1 MFKKLFLGLSL
12 VSALLLP
19 STTFAET
26 KHPIASKDTVKK
38 NCNEQGGTFIEGEG
52 IYGCTLPSET
62 RVACLPEED
71 VCISWKPPAS
81 ESPSRKEQLMV
92 NNQFGVS
99 SIVSETEVRQRNPK
113 LVDAV
118 GRLIKSGDNMNV
130 DRR

>member
-1 MFKKLFLGLSL
+1 MFKKLFLGLFL
-12 VSALLLP
+12 VSALLLS

-38 NCNEQGGTFIEGEG
+38 NCNALGGTFLEGGG

-71 VCISWKPPAS
+71 VCISWKPPAT

-99 SIVSETEVRQRNPK
+99 SIVSETEARQRNPK
-113 LVDAV
+113 LVDTVIILLKTEGATNLNK
-118 GRLIKSGDNMNV
+118 R
-130 DRR
+130 